1 MKSTTNISANDL
13 TNYVASQISHFF
25 PFENRNN
32 VDLISNSLDEAVAR
46 TLYCINNVKLWKQ
59 NEFDILHSSQYCSFL
74 WYLSNTI
81 WKNTGDT
88 VLPTKIFLLNK
99 TLNGFD
105 CFYDNNLPEIFFIGH
120 SVGIVLVRNT
130 YKNYLVLY
138 QGVTV
143 GKSTTDLPTVDE
155 KVILY
160 PHSSVIG
167 KSHVSSGSVIS
178 KGVNVINQKTP
189 SNTTVFQDGRS
200 LIHKP
205 HDQSLFSFYF
215 RFN

>member
-1 MKSTTNISANDL
+1 MNTSANLDSISL
-13 TNYVASQISHFF
+13 TNYVSKQISHFF
-25 PFENRNN
+25 PISNDHN
-32 VDLISNSLDEAVAR
+32 VQLISDHIEEALER

-59 NEFDILHSSQYCSFL
+59 NDFDVLHSSQYCTFL

-81 WKNTGDT
+81 WKRSGETI
-88 VLPTKIFLLNK
+88 LPTKIFLLNK
-99 TLNGFD
+99 ALNGFD

-130 YKNYLVLY
+130 YRNHLVLY

-143 GKSTTDLPTVDE
+143 GKSTSDLPVLEE

-167 KSHVSSGSVIS
+167 KAHVNSGSVIS
-178 KGVNVINQKTP
+178 KGVNVMNQTTP
-189 SNTTVFQDGRS
+189 GNAIAFQEGKS

-205 HDQSLFSFYF
+205 HDLSLFSFYF
-215 RFN
+215 RI